1 MIKGDFFQE
10 WKDGPTSTSQTLRH
24 HMNKMKDKESYD
36 HFNRQRK
43 NKKSTFTFDLKINK
57 VDIKEMYLSIIK
69 TVCDKLTTNFIHREK
84 MKAFPLTSET
94 N

>member
-1 MIKGDFFQE
+1 MIISIDIEKI
-10 WKDGPTSTSQTLRH
+10 
-24 HMNKMKDKESYD
+24 
-36 HFNRQRK
+36 
-43 NKKSTFTFDLKINK
+43 KKSTLIFYLKINK

-69 TVCDKLTTNFIHREK
+69 AVCDKLTTNFILREK

>member
-1 MIKGDFFQE
+1 MIISIDIEKI
-10 WKDGPTSTSQTLRH
+10 
-24 HMNKMKDKESYD
+24 
-36 HFNRQRK
+36 
-43 NKKSTFTFDLKINK
+43 KKSTFTFDLKINK